1 MRKLSLVVVA
11 LIAFALPAVSSAKGG
26 AVHKSA
32 AKHCKAL
39 RTDMGKGPFRAAFA
53 NKHGKHAMDRC
64 VAAQAKAKQAAKR
77 RAKKSC
83 KADGKRGRA
92 LKRCV
97 RNKLAAEPAAP
108 EAFQGAV
115 EECQTMQS
123 EDPEAFTDE
132 YGDGEDAF
140 QACVTDH
147 ADDESADDSEGDAA
161 DDDPVD
167 EEPGDDA
174 VADEPDPGSV

>member
-1 MRKLSLVVVA
+1 MGDGG
-11 LIAFALPAVSSAKGG
+11 LPRR
-26 AVHKSA
+26 
-32 AKHCKAL
+32 L
-39 RTDMGKGPFRAAFA
+39 RQQGRQARHGPLR
-53 NKHGKHAMDRC
+53 GSP
-64 VAAQAKAKQAAKR
+64 AKAKQAAKR

-83 KADGKRGRA
+83 KADGKRGQA

-108 EAFQGAV
+108 EAFKGAV
-115 EECQTMQS
+115 EECQTEQR

-147 ADDESADDSEGDAA
+147 ADDQSADDS
-161 DDDPVD
+161 DDRGHRRRRSRD
-167 EEPGDDA
+167 EEPGDDP
-174 VADEPDPGSV
+174 VADEPDSDSL